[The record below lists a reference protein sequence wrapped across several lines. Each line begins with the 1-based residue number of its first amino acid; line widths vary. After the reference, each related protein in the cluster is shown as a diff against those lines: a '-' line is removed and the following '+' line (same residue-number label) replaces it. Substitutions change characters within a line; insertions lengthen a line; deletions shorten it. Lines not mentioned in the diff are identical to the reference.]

1 MAYNGFVME
10 EIKEVK
16 TVKVD
21 YKCPKC
27 EQGYLRPTGQ
37 CYTTNPPQ
45 YPHIC
50 IHCAYGETFMGKTYP
65 YVDYR

>member
-1 MAYNGFVME
+1 ME

-27 EQGYLRPTGQ
+27 EQGYLRPTGI
-37 CYTTNPPQ
+37 CYPMNPPL
-45 YPHIC
+45 YPHKC
-50 IHCAYGETFMGKTYP
+50 THCEHGETFSNKTYP